1 MDFALFQPD
10 IAGNVGTSLRTAACF
25 GIGAHIIEPC
35 GFPFSESSLKRAG
48 MDYAGRA
55 EMTRHANWAAFHAWK
70 NIAKKRLVLFTT
82 KGAVPMP
89 DFLFTE
95 DDLLLFGS
103 ESSGVPDHV
112 HDAADARVL
121 IPMRAEFRSLNVA
134 VSAGIAMAEALRQTK
149 GFPE

>member
-35 GFPFSESSLKRAG
+35 GFPFSEQSLKRAG

-55 EMTRHANWAAFHAWK
+55 EMHRHADWRAFWDWK
-70 NIAKKRLVLFTT
+70 IQHQKRLVLFTT
-82 KGAVPMP
+82 KAATPLP
-89 DFLFTE
+89 DFTFTS
-95 DDLLLFGS
+95 DDLLLFGA
-103 ESSGVPDHV
+103 ESTGVPDHV
-112 HDAADARVL
+112 HDAADARVV
-121 IPMRAEFRSLNVA
+121 IPMRADFRSLNVA

-149 GFPE
+149 GFPA